1 MNRED
6 LKQYKYTKKWIEDRI
21 EYLQE
26 YKESISNITQI
37 LSDMPKRQ

>member
-6 LKQYKYTKKWIEDRI
+6 LKQYKYTQQLIKGRI

-37 LSDMPKRQ
+37 LSDMPRR

>member
-6 LKQYKYTKKWIEDRI
+6 LREYKYTQQLIKDRI

-26 YKESISNITQI
+26 YKGSISNITQI
-37 LSDMPKRQ
+37 LSDMPRR

>member
-6 LKQYKYTKKWIEDRI
+6 LQEYKYTQQLIKDRI

-37 LSDMPKRQ
+37 LSDMPRR

>member
-6 LKQYKYTKKWIEDRI
+6 LREYKYTQQLIKDRI

>member
-6 LKQYKYTKKWIEDRI
+6 LREYKYTQQLIKDRI

-37 LSDMPKRQ
+37 LSDMPRR

>member
-6 LKQYKYTKKWIEDRI
+6 LKQYKYTQQLIKDRI
-21 EYLQE
+21 EYLQA

-37 LSDMPKRQ
+37 LSDMPRR

>member
-6 LKQYKYTKKWIEDRI
+6 LKQYKYTQQLIKDRI

-26 YKESISNITQI
+26 YKESMSNITQI
-37 LSDMPKRQ
+37 LSDMPRR